1 MSPASEAAPASAPAR
16 VIAFVNQK
24 GGPGKTTLAMHVAG
38 ELARGGSRV
47 LVADA
52 DPQATATR
60 WAAAAPDDAPF
71 PAALAGLNHAG
82 QKLHRE
88 LLKYVAPYDFI
99 VVDCPPSAESNL
111 TRSALLVADLAVVPV
126 VPSPPDLWAG
136 VAIGQVLVEVG
147 VLNDS
152 LESRLVVNRLKART
166 RLGAHTPDLLTQY
179 GIPVLEAQIGER
191 EAYRHAAAAGLTVA
205 DLPRASQAAAEITA
219 LTNELLLVLNG
230 DAHDQT

>member
-1 MSPASEAAPASAPAR
+1 MTPPAR
-16 VIAFVNQK
+16 ILAFVNQK

-60 WAAAAPDDAPF
+60 WAAAAPDSAPF
-71 PAALAGLNHAG
+71 PAAVAGLGHAG
-82 QKLHRE
+82 EKLHRE
-88 LLKYVAPYDFI
+88 LLKYVAPYDWI

-136 VAIGQVLVEVG
+136 VAIRQVLADVAV
-147 VLNDS
+147 VNDQ
-152 LESRLVVNRLKART
+152 LESRLVINRRKAGT
-166 RLGAHTPDLLTQY
+166 RLAAHILELLPRY
-179 GIPVLEAQIGER
+179 GIPVLESQVGER
-191 EAYRHAAAAGLTVA
+191 EAFRHAAAAGVTVA
-205 DLPRASQAAAEITA
+205 DLPRAGRAAAEIAAMTD
-219 LTNELLLVLNG
+219 ELRLALNG
-230 DAHDQT
+230 DLPF